1 MNTWGRKCSK
11 AKSQGR
17 TFHGRCQ
24 ITESHISREMPN
36 HRVAHF
42 TGDAKS
48 QGRTFHGRC
57 QITESHI
64 SREMPNHGWRHF
76 TGDRQITGLVIY
88 WTIDKSQDWAFHG
101 GWSAL
106 PSLSNAFHRSFFW
119 VIARKIVKSQDGVI
133 SREIGKLQDWSFNG
147 RSTNR
152 RIGRFTGDAGL
163 FPHCQTLFIVHFFE
177 SLHGRLSNRRMA
189 SFHGRSA
196 NYRTGHLTDDRQIAG
211 LGVSRGMLGSSLIVK
226 RFTGSRQIT
235 RSRISQ
241 EMPNHRVAHFTG
253 DGQITGPR
261 ISREMPNRRSEHF
274 TSCQSLHIFLHCFIF
289 QVLGLK
295 LFFVNHFFFEL
306 SFLGSISETDKQTN
320 RHTNCYL

>member
-24 ITESHISREMPN
+24 NTESHMSREMPN

-48 QGRTFHGRC
+48 QSRTFHGRC
-57 QITESHI
+57 QI
-64 SREMPNHGWRHF
+64 M
-76 TGDRQITGLVIY
+76 
-88 WTIDKSQDWAFHG
+88 
-101 GWSAL
+101 
-106 PSLSNAFHRSFFW
+106 
-119 VIARKIVKSQDGVI
+119 DGVI
-133 SREIGKLQDWSFNG
+133 SREIGKLQDWSFIG

-152 RIGRFTGDAGL
+152 RIGRFTGDGRL

-253 DGQITGPR
+253 DAKSQGCAFHGRCQIAEAS
-261 ISREMPNRRSEHF
+261 ISRVARLYTFSFIVSFFKFWFWNF
-274 TSCQSLHIFLHCFIF
+274 FL
-289 QVLGLK
+289 
-295 LFFVNHFFFEL
+295 
-306 SFLGSISETDKQTN
+306 
-320 RHTNCYL
+320 

>member
-1 MNTWGRKCSK
+1 
-11 AKSQGR
+11 
-17 TFHGRCQ
+17 
-24 ITESHISREMPN
+24 MPN

-57 QITESHI
+57 QITGSHI
-64 SREMPNHGWRHF
+64 SREMPNHRVAHF
-76 TGDRQITGLVIY
+76 TGDA
-88 WTIDKSQDWAFHG
+88 KSWMASFHG
-101 GWSAL
+101 
-106 PSLSNAFHRSFFW
+106 RCQ
-119 VIARKIVKSQDGVI
+119 IMDGVI
-133 SREIGKLQDWSFNG
+133 SREIGKLQDWSFIG

-152 RIGRFTGDAGL
+152 RIGRFTGDGRL

-274 TSCQSLHIFLHCFIF
+274 TSCQFLHIFLHSSCFWPKPLQGCDVSHKWSSHLCIN
-289 QVLGLK
+289 Q
-295 LFFVNHFFFEL
+295 
-306 SFLGSISETDKQTN
+306 GSADDALRGTMK
-320 RHTNCYL
+320 

>member
-1 MNTWGRKCSK
+1 MLGSSLIVKRFSLFIFLSHCTEDCQITGWRHFTGD
-11 AKSQGR
+11 AKSQSR
-17 TFHGRCQ
+17 AFHGRCQ
-24 ITESHISREMPN
+24 ITGSHISREMPN

-48 QGRTFHGRC
+48 WMASFHGRC
-57 QITESHI
+57 QI
-64 SREMPNHGWRHF
+64 M
-76 TGDRQITGLVIY
+76 
-88 WTIDKSQDWAFHG
+88 
-101 GWSAL
+101 
-106 PSLSNAFHRSFFW
+106 
-119 VIARKIVKSQDGVI
+119 DGVI

-147 RSTNR
+147 RSTDR
-152 RIGRFTGDAGL
+152 RIGRFTGDARL
-163 FPHCQTLFIVHFFE
+163 FPHCQALFIVHFFE

-189 SFHGRSA
+189 PFHGRSA

-211 LGVSRGMLGSSLIVK
+211 LGVSRRMLGSSLIVK

-274 TSCQSLHIFLHCFIF
+274 TSCQSLHIFLHSSYFWPKPLQRCD
-289 QVLGLK
+289 VSHKWSL
-295 LFFVNHFFFEL
+295 H
-306 SFLGSISETDKQTN
+306 
-320 RHTNCYL
+320 